1 MGVLETCESHLWLGN
16 LDITLRSNLFALLAK
31 SSALLWHNRLSSL
44 LLGQSLLT
52 DMHIRLDDGDLRHSH
67 SLSFNDA
74 GLEGVVIDLLVE
86 GWIVT
91 ALSVDVVSQKIMT
104 IVDAT
109 DCRFDVALAVRVE
122 SWLAEVGCESAIWEP
137 SRGIQEI
144 GCTLFH
150 LCGLLALSCS
160 HLSLFGG
167 SLTRGIVWI
176 VHDCHSLTLSRGCDG
191 VQELI
196 FVQILW
202 GGDSLTGHRILRI

>member
-44 LLGQSLLT
+44 LLSQSLLT

-67 SLSFNDA
+67 SLSFHDT

-109 DCRFDVALAVRVE
+109 DCRFDVALTV
-122 SWLAEVGCESAIWEP
+122 
-137 SRGIQEI
+137 
-144 GCTLFH
+144 
-150 LCGLLALSCS
+150 
-160 HLSLFGG
+160 
-167 SLTRGIVWI
+167 
-176 VHDCHSLTLSRGCDG
+176 
-191 VQELI
+191 
-196 FVQILW
+196 
-202 GGDSLTGHRILRI
+202 